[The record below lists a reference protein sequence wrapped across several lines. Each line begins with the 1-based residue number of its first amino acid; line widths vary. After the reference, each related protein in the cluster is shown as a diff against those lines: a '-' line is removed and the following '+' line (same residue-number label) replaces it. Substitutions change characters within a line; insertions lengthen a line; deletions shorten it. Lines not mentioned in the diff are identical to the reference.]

1 LAGIASRRHCD
12 AIIRAGR
19 VSVDGAVAP
28 DPARAVE
35 PGRNRVAVD
44 GRPLALVTPQT
55 WLLNKPRGILSAA
68 SDARGG
74 RTVADLAAAA
84 GIAERLYPIGR
95 LDKDSRGLILLSNEG
110 DLALRLTHPRYGVEK
125 TYRVRINLPITATQQ
140 RQFAAGLALSDGRTL
155 PCRIRPLPGRATY
168 EVVLSEGR
176 KRQIRRMF
184 EAMGRRV
191 VDLARVRLGPL
202 GLGGLPEG
210 ALRPLSAAE
219 LQRLKRAVGLR

>member
-1 LAGIASRRHCD
+1 VASRRRCD
-12 AIIRAGR
+12 EIIRAGR
-19 VSVDGAVAP
+19 VKVDGSAVT
-28 DPARAVE
+28 DPALDVE
-35 PGRNRVAVD
+35 PQRRRVTLD
-44 GRPLALVTPQT
+44 GRALALVAPQT

-84 GIAERLYPIGR
+84 GIGGRLYPIGR

-110 DLALRLTHPRYGVEK
+110 DLALRLTHPRYGIEK
-125 TYRVRINLPITATQQ
+125 TYRVRINLPITATQM
-140 RQFAAGLALSDGRTL
+140 RQFAAGLPLADGLTQ

-168 EVVLSEGR
+168 EVVLGEGR
-176 KRQIRRMF
+176 KRQLRRMF
-184 EAMGRRV
+184 ECLGRRV
-191 VDLARVRLGPL
+191 IDLARVRLGPL

-219 LQRLKRAVGLR
+219 LERLKRAVGLR

>member
-1 LAGIASRRHCD
+1 VASRRRCD
-12 AIIRAGR
+12 EIIRAAR
-19 VSVDGAVAP
+19 VKVDGAAVT
-28 DPARAVE
+28 DPALDVDPQRQ
-35 PGRNRVAVD
+35 RVTLD
-44 GRPLALVTPQT
+44 GRALALVTPQT

-84 GIAERLYPIGR
+84 GIGGRLYPIGR

-110 DLALRLTHPRYGVEK
+110 DLALRLTHPRYGIEK
-125 TYRVRINLPITATQQ
+125 TYRVRINLPITATQM
-140 RQFAAGLALSDGRTL
+140 RQFAAGLPLADGPTQ

-168 EVVLSEGR
+168 EVVLGEGR
-176 KRQIRRMF
+176 KRQLRRMF
-184 EAMGRRV
+184 ECMGRRV
-191 VDLARVRLGPL
+191 IDLARVRLGPL

-219 LQRLKRAVGLR
+219 LERLKRAVGLR